1 MFLDS
6 RAADHIHRPV
16 ISLIIGTPRS
26 SGQKN
31 HLRYPMIIG
40 LDGAAHLAA
49 LAQQSVA
56 EPAVAQAFMDRG
68 YNVMAGSATAGTAGN
83 DLLV

>member
-1 MFLDS
+1 
-6 RAADHIHRPV
+6 
-16 ISLIIGTPRS
+16 
-26 SGQKN
+26 
-31 HLRYPMIIG
+31 MIIG